1 MGVLFDWQIYFPI
14 LSSTY
19 HQNFSPKKY
28 LGEVHGV
35 FDIRI
40 YASIY
45 GYTGISVYTQYT
57 IVSIYAL
64 GISLPVTQ
72 YVHIQCNRPLR
83 SCYSMVTGHVLSA
96 LWVCNHRADFQREIV
111 RMLKVYGRLGYSQS
125 RLVRQI
131 RDTVDK
137 YHTLVNRS
145 EFDPLA
151 VVAAVAGTGAKA
163 PRYG

>member
-1 MGVLFDWQIYFPI
+1 MFDWQIYFPI

-64 GISLPVTQ
+64 GISL
-72 YVHIQCNRPLR
+72 HIAAH
-83 SCYSMVTGHVLSA
+83 G
-96 LWVCNHRADFQREIV
+96 
-111 RMLKVYGRLGYSQS
+111 GR
-125 RLVRQI
+125 I
-131 RDTVDK
+131 
-137 YHTLVNRS
+137 
-145 EFDPLA
+145 
-151 VVAAVAGTGAKA
+151 AAHE
-163 PRYG
+163 